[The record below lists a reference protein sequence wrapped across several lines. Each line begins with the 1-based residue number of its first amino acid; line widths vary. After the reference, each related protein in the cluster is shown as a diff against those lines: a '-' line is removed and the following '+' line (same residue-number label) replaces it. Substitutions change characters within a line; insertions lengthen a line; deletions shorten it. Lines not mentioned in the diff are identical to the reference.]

1 MPSKILILR
10 EDKPAIGKVVGDVV
24 DIIDSNQFEGSEV
37 QAMGK
42 SYVRVISDISE
53 ELKEEFISGAKRFR
67 SPDLEDP
74 FYKELLTNTYVEVT
88 EQVLLNYVELV

>member
-10 EDKPAIGKVVGDVV
+10 EDKPAIGKVIGDVV
-24 DIIDSNQFEGSEV
+24 DILDSEQFEGSEV
-37 QAMGK
+37 KAIGK

-53 ELKEEFISGAKRFR
+53 ELKEEFLSGVKRLR
-67 SPDLEDP
+67 SPDLKDP

-88 EQVLLNYVELV
+88 EQVLLNYVELT

>member
-1 MPSKILILR
+1 MASKILILR
-10 EDKPAIGKVVGDVV
+10 EDKPAIGKVIGDVI
-24 DIIDSNQFEGSEV
+24 DILDSEKFEGSEV
-37 QAMGK
+37 KVMGK

-53 ELKEEFISGAKRFR
+53 ELKEEFLSGVKRLR

-88 EQVLLNYVELV
+88 EEVLLNYVELT